1 MKPDK
6 NILDKNIVAFLSLV
20 NDCPKIF
27 TLEAWQDLPNLA
39 TEIANLPENE
49 SAIVDTIKNWC
60 LDRDLGDELRD
71 SLREVTPGK
80 PIQGTLEPLENLTKT
95 IPDIIMDAYKQAQK
109 PGAIT
114 TADTSDESR

>member
-1 MKPDK
+1 MKSDK

-80 PIQGTLEPLENLTKT
+80 PIRDTQEPLVNLTKI
-95 IPDIIMDAYKQAQK
+95 IPDNIMNAYKQAQK

>member
-6 NILDKNIVAFLSLV
+6 NIIAFLSLL
-20 NDCPKIF
+20 NECTEIF
-27 TLEAWQDLPNLA
+27 TLESWQDLPDLA
-39 TEIANLPENE
+39 TEITNLANNE

-71 SLREVTPGK
+71 SLREISDPGQSL
-80 PIQGTLEPLENLTKT
+80 PSTLEPLENLTKT
-95 IPDIIMDAYKQAQK
+95 IPKMIMDAYKQAQK

-114 TADTSDESR
+114 TADTSNEP